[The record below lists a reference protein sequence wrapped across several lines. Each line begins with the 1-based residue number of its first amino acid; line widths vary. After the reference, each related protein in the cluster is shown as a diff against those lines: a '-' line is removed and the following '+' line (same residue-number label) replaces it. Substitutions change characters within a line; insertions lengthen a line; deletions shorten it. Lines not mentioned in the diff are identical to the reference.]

1 MLNSCERL
9 VLGAMFAGVS
19 RSASSFYSGQRTT
32 QGYSIS
38 ARGIQR
44 IIFSG
49 ECYGVR
55 LFLEF
60 A

>member
-19 RSASSFYSGQRTT
+19 RSASSFYYGQRTT

-38 ARGIQR
+38 A
-44 IIFSG
+44 S
-49 ECYGVR
+49 ELKE
-55 LFLEF
+55 LFFQENVLV
-60 A
+60 